1 MDKDRLQHE
10 LRVSNRNR
18 WSPFILVIFCFI
30 CYLLSLTF
38 SASNWQT
45 FSSIILMS
53 TLGWNILEIKTDL
66 KVWFC
71 FSSTLTLPPCLKTR
85 GFCLSSVNPNLR
97 DYEGDR
103 TERDEPVCGKTFAP
117 FVFIFFPEWSG
128 SFPLNT
134 MGGCNPSHIW
144 ATVPHQP
151 AGRKSHQT
159 SWAVGSTHKPVWPWA
174 GLQALMDTHTH
185 TYRQ

>member
-1 MDKDRLQHE
+1 MFTWTRTGYSMSSEFLT
-10 LRVSNRNR
+10 NR

-45 FSSIILMS
+45 FSSIILIS

-71 FSSTLTLPPCLKTR
+71 FSSTLTLPACLKTR
-85 GFCLSSVNPNLR
+85 GFCLSSVNSNRR

-117 FVFIFFPEWSG
+117 FVFIFFLNDLEASPWTLWEVVIPPTSG
-128 SFPLNT
+128 LLFHISQL
-134 MGGCNPSHIW
+134 GGNHIR
-144 ATVPHQP
+144 P
-151 AGRKSHQT
+151 AE
-159 SWAVGSTHKPVWPWA
+159 
-174 GLQALMDTHTH
+174 M
-185 TYRQ
+185 